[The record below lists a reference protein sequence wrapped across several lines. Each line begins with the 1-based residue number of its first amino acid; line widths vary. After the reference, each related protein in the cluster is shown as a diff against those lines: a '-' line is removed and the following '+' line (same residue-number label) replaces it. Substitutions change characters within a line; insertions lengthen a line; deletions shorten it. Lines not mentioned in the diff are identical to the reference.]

1 MATKVYEVDDEDKG
15 SQPLVGALLRRPFMA
30 TRAHIIKHVHT
41 QGFADL
47 QPASQLARSANVT
60 KQAMNNLLSQLER
73 AGYLTRT
80 TNAGNR
86 RERVIELTARGHA
99 VLGAIRTAVRK
110 VELQWQNDL
119 GKADYRTLRMLLN
132 KLNEVI
138 DPG

>member
-1 MATKVYEVDDEDKG
+1 
-15 SQPLVGALLRRPFMA
+15 MA

-47 QPASQLARSANVT
+47 QPAHLIVFQHPGPDGLSPSQLARSANVT